1 MSYQVLARK
10 WRPKIFDDMVGQSHV
25 LKALSNALDQDRL
38 HHAYLFTGT
47 RGVGK
52 TTLAR
57 IFAKCLN
64 CEKGVSSK
72 PCGECNACAS
82 LDQGR
87 FIDLIEVDA
96 ASRSK
101 VDETRDLMENVQY
114 APTSGRFKVYLIDEI
129 HMFSGHSFNALL
141 KTLEEPPPH
150 VKFLL
155 ATTEHKKVP
164 ITILSRCLQF
174 NLNHLTVEQI
184 IEQIEKILVA
194 ENIKYDKKSV
204 ELISICAAGSVRDAL
219 SLLDQAISFGNGA
232 LKEDQVRTLMGMVE
246 NEDINGLLQ
255 SLVNSNPDAMLDVI
269 EKISSKNPDYNNLL
283 SELLRSLHKIAILQ
297 ILPEDSSHIRK
308 TDETLLE
315 FANAMTK
322 EEAQLYYQ
330 IGMMGRK
337 DFYLSPDPKTGLEM
351 IMIRMLAFN
360 PSGNDLEIKKKQ
372 IIQTTKNVDVINK
385 EKPVESNS
393 QDQSKG
399 SDGDDPN
406 STWED
411 IINEMELVGFVE
423 VLARNCILQS
433 QDNEKVKLLL
443 SPDSENLLTPEL
455 NEKLEEAIKKRFGNK
470 VKLIIVIE
478 ESNHETPFDVATRLK
493 KESKNIA
500 KESVKNDPLVKN
512 LQDTFDATIDKVR
525 PQ

>member
-1 MSYQVLARK
+1 MFH
-10 WRPKIFDDMVGQSHV
+10 I
-25 LKALSNALDQDRL
+25 
-38 HHAYLFTGT
+38 
-47 RGVGK
+47 
-52 TTLAR
+52 
-57 IFAKCLN
+57 I
-64 CEKGVSSK
+64 
-72 PCGECNACAS
+72 
-82 LDQGR
+82 
-87 FIDLIEVDA
+87 
-96 ASRSK
+96 
-101 VDETRDLMENVQY
+101 
-114 APTSGRFKVYLIDEI
+114 TS
-129 HMFSGHSFNALL
+129 
-141 KTLEEPPPH
+141 
-150 VKFLL
+150 
-155 ATTEHKKVP
+155 
-164 ITILSRCLQF
+164 
-174 NLNHLTVEQI
+174 
-184 IEQIEKILVA
+184 QIEKILVA

-232 LKEDQVRTLMGMVE
+232 LKEDQVRTLMGMGE
-246 NEDINGLLQ
+246 NQEINGLLQ
-255 SLVNSNPDAMLDVI
+255 SQVNSNPDAMLDVI

-308 TDETLLE
+308 TDEMLLE

-406 STWED
+406 SIWEY

-433 QDNEKVKLLL
+433 QDNENV
-443 SPDSENLLTPEL
+443 
-455 NEKLEEAIKKRFGNK
+455 
-470 VKLIIVIE
+470 
-478 ESNHETPFDVATRLK
+478 
-493 KESKNIA
+493 
-500 KESVKNDPLVKN
+500 
-512 LQDTFDATIDKVR
+512 
-525 PQ
+525 